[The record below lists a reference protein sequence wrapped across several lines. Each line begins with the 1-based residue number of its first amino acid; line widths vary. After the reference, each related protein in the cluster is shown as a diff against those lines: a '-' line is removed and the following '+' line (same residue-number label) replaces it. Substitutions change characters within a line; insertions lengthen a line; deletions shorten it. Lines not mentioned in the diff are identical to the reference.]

1 MIRRSSRSRRM
12 TNTTIPPTANRRE
25 FKRTFLLTTRP
36 PDHCRRKWTRNS
48 TSTIRWERAHTI
60 NERSPRCGALPF
72 RATCGETSPR
82 AISTGCIATRSRVWR
97 AAHFR
102 RGGAAGRRPSRAAA
116 RFCSGLWPAARAG
129 HGRDRAGKRAAA
141 DSIGTDDKARESSPA
156 SSRTFRPPPVRAAF
170 RRRRR
175 GAPRIGGGWRCSG

>member
-102 RGGAAGRRPSRAAA
+102 RGGAAQGDDLLVQPRGFARDFGRLRAPGTVA
-116 RFCSGLWPAARAG
+116 
-129 HGRDRAGKRAAA
+129 
-141 DSIGTDDKARESSPA
+141 IGQEKGPLRILSELMTKHAK
-156 SSRTFRPPPVRAAF
+156 
-170 RRRRR
+170 
-175 GAPRIGGGWRCSG
+175 APRRVAELFGRLL